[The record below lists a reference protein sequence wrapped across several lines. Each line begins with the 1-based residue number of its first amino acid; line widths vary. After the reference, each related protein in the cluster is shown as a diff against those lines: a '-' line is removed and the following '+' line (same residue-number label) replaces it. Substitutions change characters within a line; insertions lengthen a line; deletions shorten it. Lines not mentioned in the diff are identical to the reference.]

1 MDLTTEEGCEA
12 SCDPRESF
20 IHLASGS
27 LVASGSWK
35 MTKVQIINE
44 IKKCQD
50 IWKAFEGDCLSLKAN
65 TMASEQD
72 LIKFQEEYELLSQNL
87 LEAENEA
94 QAQEATFQEILQL
107 EKKNSNQLMQEK
119 QALENELNYLEQLG
133 AAQKEILKAP
143 AALPGREM
151 VFKGHV
157 EEGEMENLPE
167 MLTFLPQIRYPVFGG
182 SALITFED
190 PEVARRIIQIR
201 QHCIQLDEWSYM
213 HVKAEAVT
221 LLLPSFLKE
230 MSLKQSSQQVLLSGL
245 SAFSLPKD
253 QLYDKLVL
261 FFSKRKNQGGEVDRL
276 EQLPNSDDVVLTFVD
291 DGVAQRIVEKGLFQV
306 LLGKEMHQIKA
317 SHCLRG
323 EIADL
328 QLYPSVC
335 ARTVLLTEIP
345 DVLGRELMCEA
356 LEIHFQKQ
364 SKGGGEVESAVYIPA
379 GRYAVAIFEEED

>member
-221 LLLPSFLKE
+221 LLLPSFLK